1 MTRFDDGLDESTQAD
16 HSNSQISVFRWMLLA
31 TAAAFGL
38 GGFPLGS
45 TVLTAALAAR
55 PAFETAQW
63 ILQKDPHP
71 VRGRVC
77 ALFHVSVGLW
87 HGFPAALI
95 TIGAFIFAGKQLGM
109 GFPLKD
115 LQATMMGLIAA
126 VGFSA
131 LVGGLATFGALRT
144 GLRVWAHPRFEAA
157 LQKELQ
163 SGRNVYTNHAVFVL
177 ATSLTIPV
185 LIALPLILMTPKPP
199 IVWVLV
205 LPVSLLSVIVPCL
218 MIGTR
223 IFAESPRAYFLGD
236 GPSSSDTLAGSPV
249 ANAILPPSL
258 SDHGLESHDTDGRE
272 SRFEDEPPV

>member
-1 MTRFDDGLDESTQAD
+1 MTRFDDDLDELSQAD
-16 HSNSQISVFRWMLLA
+16 RPTAQISVFRWMLLA

-63 ILQKDPHP
+63 ILQKDPH
-71 VRGRVC
+71 VTRGRVC
-77 ALFHVSVGLW
+77 ALFHVSVGIW

-95 TIGAFIFAGKQLGM
+95 TIGAFLFAGRQLGM

-126 VGFSA
+126 VGVSA
-131 LVGGLATFGALRT
+131 LVGGLAAFAALRT
-144 GLRVWAHPRFEAA
+144 GLRIWAHPRFATA
-157 LQKELQ
+157 LEKQLRTGQ
-163 SGRNVYTNHAVFVL
+163 NAYTNHAVFVL

-185 LIALPLILMTPKPP
+185 LIALPLILMTPKPA

-205 LPVSLLSVIVPCL
+205 LPVSLLAVIVPCL

-223 IFAESPRAYFLGD
+223 IFAESPRAYFEQGGRPAPALPPD
-236 GPSSSDTLAGSPV
+236 SPAAGSDP
-249 ANAILPPSL
+249 A
-258 SDHGLESHDTDGRE
+258 TDPRAEDPDAGNGRN
-272 SRFEDEPPV
+272 RFND